1 MKKIDMKTKN
11 RISDVLLIAI
21 IILIILT
28 WIKH

>member
-11 RISDVLLIAI
+11 RISDVLLIAS